1 MPAPIVHF
9 GATITCFHQG
19 LAQPTV
25 LSPRV
30 LVSRQMVVTLATP
43 YVVAGCALSTT
54 STPPCVSAQWVTGA
68 TRVLAG
74 GNPVIIQTSQAVCT
88 PTGQGLRVAGTQTRV
103 LAT

>member
-1 MPAPIVHF
+1 MPAPIVHY
-9 GATITCFHQG
+9 GATVTCFHQG

-30 LVSRQMVVTLATP
+30 SVSGQLVVTLATP
-43 YVVAGCALSTT
+43 YVVAGCALATT

-74 GNPVIIQTSQAVCT
+74 GMPVIIQSSQATCV
-88 PTGQGLRVAGTQTRV
+88 PTGQGLRVSNTQIRV